1 MRHRFSALL
10 SGIIL
15 AGTVAAGVAAA
26 QDTRSLSDQIQRL
39 QRDVDVLQ
47 RRLATGA
54 ASTPA
59 AAPLTGPAVAPE
71 GFAGQVDQ
79 RFSVLEQ
86 TVREQTG
93 RLEEVQFRLRQ
104 LEAKLDRLIQDVEFR
119 FQQLER
125 GGAQMPGQAEQQR
138 AAPPQPLVAQ
148 TAPAQPALAPAV
160 PPPPMTTPAPAS
172 LPPLAAQAPATAPVP
187 PAQAQ
192 PAAAL
197 PGWTTPMGATQPPAA
212 AGTAPASGQAA
223 PGAPGQRFVLVP
235 SGTSAQAL
243 QQQAATAG
251 SGAASAPAA
260 PAAATQPQMAAVPR
274 QPGRLPPGPPEA
286 QYEYAYGLL
295 VQAQRGTADFGPAEQ
310 ALKSFVDQHP
320 SHRLAGDAQYW
331 YGETL
336 FARQDWQGAALAF
349 TEGFKRYPNAERA
362 PYNTLGMGR
371 ALARLNRKQD
381 ACGAFAELARR
392 YPNAPRDVRDAAQRE
407 RQQNGC

>member
-1 MRHRFSALL
+1 MHLRLFAAL
-10 SGIIL
+10 GGMIL
-15 AGTVAAGVAAA
+15 ASMAFATAHA
-26 QDTRSLSDQIQRL
+26 QDMRSLNDQVLRL

-54 ASTPA
+54 VSAPA
-59 AAPLTGPAVAPE
+59 AAPLAGPAVAPE

-86 TVREQTG
+86 IVREQTG
-93 RLEEVQFRLRQ
+93 RVEEMQFRLRQ

-119 FQQLER
+119 FQQVER
-125 GGAQMPGQAEQQR
+125 GSGPTPGQAE
-138 AAPPQPLVAQ
+138 PPRPMPPLAGQPTPA
-148 TAPAQPALAPAV
+148 AQPALV
-160 PPPPMTTPAPAS
+160 PPAPPPT
-172 LPPLAAQAPATAPVP
+172 AAAPV

-192 PAAAL
+192 PSAPL
-197 PGWTTPMGATQPPAA
+197 PGWTAPVGATPSPAA
-212 AGTAPASGQAA
+212 APPPSAAAAPPAGAAA
-223 PGAPGQRFVLVP
+223 PGAAGQRFVLVP

-243 QQQAATAG
+243 QQQAAGAG
-251 SGAASAPAA
+251 PAAA
-260 PAAATQPQMAAVPR
+260 PAPTAAAAPQMAAVPR

-295 VQAQRGTADFGPAEQ
+295 VQAQRGTADFAPAEQ

-362 PYNTLGMGR
+362 PYTTLGMGR

-392 YPNAPRDVRDAAQRE
+392 YPNAPPDVRNAAQRE
-407 RQQNGC
+407 QNGC